1 MYKSVAVFFRWL
13 NLVIRCVPVLLA
25 GCATVGMDESYR
37 GAQERKVED
46 MALFQYSH
54 QWEELSNDTY
64 DGGRKRVEITWPG
77 REEKQHPPLVLDY
90 YPCKS
95 GGYQPGLLIS
105 PIMGGSNKI
114 AKHFAVYLSKR
125 GYHCMVVHR
134 PPNFFE
140 GIEYPKVIDSLLRMA
155 VIRDR
160 MALDWLCQREEVD
173 SSRLGS
179 FGVSYGG
186 IKNVILAGVEPR
198 LKVNIFALAG
208 GDLASLF
215 MQSNLEELEA
225 FRQRLIEK
233 EGIDLKSFERDMRKL
248 IKAEPLKFA
257 PYIDAR
263 RTLLILARMDHTVP
277 RRNGELLREALGY
290 PRTVYIPAGHYSTA
304 LYTGMVYNP
313 YLDTL
318 VHQFFDEHLKR

>member
-1 MYKSVAVFFRWL
+1 MLKSVSVSFRWL
-13 NLVIRCVPVLLA
+13 NFVINCVPVLLA
-25 GCATVGMDESYR
+25 GCATVGMDEAYR
-37 GAQERKVED
+37 GAQERQVESI
-46 MALFQYSH
+46 ALFQYPH
-54 QWEELSNDTY
+54 QWEVLSNDTY
-64 DGGRKRVEITWPG
+64 NGGRKRIEITWPG
-77 REEKQHPPLVLDY
+77 REEKQQSPLVLDY
-90 YPCKS
+90 YPCES
-95 GGYQPGLLIS
+95 GGYHPGLLIS

-114 AKHFAVYLSKR
+114 AEHFAVYLSKR

-134 PPNFFE
+134 PPDFFE
-140 GIEYPKVIDSLLRMA
+140 GIEDPKVIDSLLRMA

-186 IKNVILAGVEPR
+186 IKNVILAGVDSR

-215 MQSNLEELEA
+215 MQSNLEELES
-225 FRQRLIEK
+225 FRQRLINQE
-233 EGIDLKSFERDMRKL
+233 EIDLKSLEQEMRKM
-248 IKAEPLKFA
+248 IKAEPLKYA

-277 RRNGELLREALGY
+277 RRNGELLRKALGY
-290 PRTVYIPAGHYSTA
+290 PRTVYILAGHYSTA

-318 VHQFFDEHLKR
+318 VHQFFDEHFKR